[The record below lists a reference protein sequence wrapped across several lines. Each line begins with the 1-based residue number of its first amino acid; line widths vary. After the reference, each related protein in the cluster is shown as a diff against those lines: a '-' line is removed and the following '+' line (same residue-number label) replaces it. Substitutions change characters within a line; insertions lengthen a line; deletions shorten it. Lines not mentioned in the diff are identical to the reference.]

1 MQNGPSILT
10 QETLKIKFI
19 FNAWKIEVK
28 VVNGYLI
35 IHLAVYKND
44 MANIRQ
50 LITTNI
56 WE

>member
-10 QETLKIKFI
+10 LETLKIKFI

-35 IHLAVYKND
+35 IHLAVKRYGKYKATYNH
-44 MANIRQ
+44 
-50 LITTNI
+50 
-56 WE
+56 

>member
-10 QETLKIKFI
+10 LETLKIKFI

-35 IHLAVYKND
+35 IHLAVYKTYT
-44 MANIRQ
+44 R
-50 LITTNI
+50 
-56 WE
+56 